1 MTTNH
6 QMTRDLQ
13 FDWEKAMDA
22 PIRAVLCREQRVMN
36 DNSLAWDA
44 IAFVIKDRAIVLT
57 VNEDTD
63 EVVVS
68 FQNASATED
77 WNDVPSLSYAI
88 GRTFGWCWNGSN
100 YRGYDDTF
108 IVAFGDVVPDAL
120 RPHWMFLGEGS
131 SLICF
136 ELRLHRC

>member
-1 MTTNH
+1 
-6 QMTRDLQ
+6 
-13 FDWEKAMDA
+13 
-22 PIRAVLCREQRVMN
+22 VSV
-36 DNSLAWDA
+36 DA
-44 IAFVIKDRAIVLT
+44 IAFVIRDRAIVLT

-68 FQNASATED
+68 LQNASATED
-77 WNDVPSLSYAI
+77 WSDVPSLSYAM
-88 GRTFGWCWNGSN
+88 GRTFGGCWNGSN

-108 IVAFGDVVPDAL
+108 TVAFGDVVPDAL

-136 ELRLHRC
+136 ELTLRRS